1 MTTKFERQ
9 GTILRLVQQ
18 QPLSTQADVA
28 EALRAAGIDAVQAT
42 VSRDIHQ
49 LGLVKVRNEEGRL
62 VYALQGAAD
71 LRRLDELTF
80 ALRRWAGGFTPAGN
94 LCVIATPRGF
104 AAALADAI
112 DAAEL
117 DEVAGTIA
125 GDNTVFVAARDGL
138 SGAELAART
147 AKAPAVSV
155 VERSS
160 VILGSLPVGERV
172 GIAFSGGLDTSCA
185 LAWMREHGAI
195 PYAFTADLGQYDE
208 PDIDAVPDK
217 ARLYGAEDAVLV
229 DCKERARARGPDR
242 AAVRRVPHPDGRQ
255 ALLQHH
261 AARARRHRDEA
272 RAGDGRA
279 RRRHL
284 GRRLDVQGQRHRA
297 LLPLRPARQREP
309 AHLQAVAR
317 QPPSST
323 SSAAA
328 RR

>member
-125 GDNTVFVAARDGL
+125 GDNTVFVAARDGV
-138 SGAELAART
+138 SGAELA
-147 AKAPAVSV
+147 
-155 VERSS
+155 
-160 VILGSLPVGERV
+160 
-172 GIAFSGGLDTSCA
+172 
-185 LAWMREHGAI
+185 RE
-195 PYAFTADLGQYDE
+195 
-208 PDIDAVPDK
+208 
-217 ARLYGAEDAVLV
+217 
-229 DCKERARARGPDR
+229 
-242 AAVRRVPHPDGRQ
+242 
-255 ALLQHH
+255 
-261 AARARRHRDEA
+261 
-272 RAGDGRA
+272 
-279 RRRHL
+279 
-284 GRRLDVQGQRHRA
+284 
-297 LLPLRPARQREP
+297 LRK
-309 AHLQAVAR
+309 HLQ
-317 QPPSST
+317 
-323 SSAAA
+323 
-328 RR
+328 